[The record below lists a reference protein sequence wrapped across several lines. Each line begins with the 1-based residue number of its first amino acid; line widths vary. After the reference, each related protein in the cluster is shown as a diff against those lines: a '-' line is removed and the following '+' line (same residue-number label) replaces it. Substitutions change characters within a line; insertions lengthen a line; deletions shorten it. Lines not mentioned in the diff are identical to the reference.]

1 MIVNY
6 TDRLGVGEM
15 KKAQWGYV
23 LYIFIM
29 IGLVSTPLQL
39 QAEAE
44 PIYVSGLDLDY
55 MEPNQFFSWIEEMKY
70 TLSEV
75 SPVIKNL
82 LEAESDLLDAQA
94 LR

>member
-1 MIVNY
+1 
-6 TDRLGVGEM
+6 
-15 KKAQWGYV
+15 
-23 LYIFIM
+23 M

-39 QAEAE
+39 HAEGE

-55 MEPNQFFSWIEEMKY
+55 MEPNRFFSWIEEMKY